1 MKRSTILCVLF
12 SCALC
17 PGFGRGAETVWLSSL
32 DLTKM
37 SSGWGKTL
45 ADKAVQ
51 GMPMSIAGRT
61 FRHGVGTHAPSV
73 MHLDLG
79 GGASKFSAWVGVD
92 DEVNGQAGSIG
103 FHIYGD
109 GKELWRSGLI
119 RAGQPAKKVELD
131 LKGIK
136 SLTLLVDDGGDG
148 INFDHADWA
157 EAKFEVLSG
166 KPRAAEPPRE
176 EAVILTPSPSPKPRI
191 NGPKVYGVRPG
202 HPMLFTIPATGE
214 RPMEFAAAG
223 LPQGLSLD
231 PQTGRITGSV
241 QERGEYVVK
250 LQAKNALGTAD
261 RGLKIVVGDKLMLTP
276 SMGWNSWY
284 CFLNRVTEKDV
295 RSAADAMVK
304 SGMIQHGYA
313 YVNIDDCWMVQP
325 DSKDPLLG
333 GKPRDTQGRLVPNR
347 RFGDMRALTDCIHG
361 KGLKAGIYISPGPRT
376 CAGFEGS
383 YQHEEQDAR
392 RFAEWGFD
400 FLKYDWCSYGGIA
413 KGNSREELIKPY
425 RLMRAALDKQDRDI
439 VLNLCQY
446 GMGNVWEW
454 GAQVGQSW
462 RTTGDL
468 GMPGNLSA
476 SMFQIGFGQNG
487 IEKWAGPGHWNDP
500 DYILVGW
507 ITWEGKMKPTP
518 LTPNEQYTHVTLWSL
533 MAAPLI
539 FSGDMTRLDR
549 FTLSLLT
556 NDEVLE
562 VNLDPRGEQ
571 AHRVAKDGELEVW
584 AKDMEDGSK
593 AVGLFNRGEVEGVV
607 TAKWADLGVHGTQRV
622 RDLWR
627 QQDAGEFD
635 GRYSAPVPRH
645 GVRLVRL
652 FAM

>member
-1 MKRSTILCVLF
+1 MPSVRVLAVGQRRS
-12 SCALC
+12 
-17 PGFGRGAETVWLSSL
+17 GLSSL

-37 SSGWGKTL
+37 SSGWGKAL

-61 FRHGVGTHAPSV
+61 FRARSGDPCSQRHASRPWRRG
-73 MHLDLG
+73 LP
-79 GGASKFSAWVGVD
+79 KFSAWVGVD
-92 DEVNGQAGSIG
+92 DEVNGHVGSIG

-241 QERGEYVVK
+241 PRAGRIRGEAPGEECPGNSRSRAEDRRRRQAHAHALDGMEQLVLLSEPRYREGRPLGRRRDR
-250 LQAKNALGTAD
+250 LQRHDPPWVCLCEHRRLLDGPAG
-261 RGLKIVVGDKLMLTP
+261 
-276 SMGWNSWY
+276 
-284 CFLNRVTEKDV
+284 FQ
-295 RSAADAMVK
+295 RSAPGGSRAMPK
-304 SGMIQHGYA
+304 AAWS
-313 YVNIDDCWMVQP
+313 
-325 DSKDPLLG
+325 
-333 GKPRDTQGRLVPNR
+333 PNR
-347 RFGDMRALTDCIHG
+347 RFGDMRALTDYIHG

-425 RLMRAALDKQDRDI
+425 RLMRRPLDKQDRDI

-454 GAQVGQSW
+454 GAEVGQSW

-549 FTLSLLT
+549 S
-556 NDEVLE
+556 
-562 VNLDPRGEQ
+562 
-571 AHRVAKDGELEVW
+571 H
-584 AKDMEDGSK
+584 
-593 AVGLFNRGEVEGVV
+593 
-607 TAKWADLGVHGTQRV
+607 
-622 RDLWR
+622 
-627 QQDAGEFD
+627 
-635 GRYSAPVPRH
+635 
-645 GVRLVRL
+645 
-652 FAM
+652 